1 MINEIPECTSSCFT
15 SDHPVRSHSARW
27 KNYKI
32 QYSNALIIYNA
43 CKTHSRN
50 RNPNHTHDGSHSSH
64 HKWTIITTIKNNK
77 HDIRTMC

>member
-1 MINEIPECTSSCFT
+1 MKYLSALLAASLLTIP
-15 SDHPVRSHSARW
+15 SAVTPLDGKTTRY
-27 KNYKI
+27 NTVP
-32 QYSNALIIYNA
+32 NALIIYNA

-50 RNPNHTHDGSHSSH
+50 RNPNHTHNGSHSSH